1 LSGAPRSVLVI
12 GVGNGLRGDDGAG
25 LEVVRRLHGLEASGG
40 IRVRAHEGEGLA
52 LLDLWEDADAV
63 VLVDTVRSGAPAGTI
78 HRLDVALEPV
88 PAGSHHSTSH
98 AIGPAEAIELGRAL
112 GALPARFVVYG
123 VEAARFT
130 VGAELSDEVALVIDQ
145 LATIVRGEVKALAGE
160 VGVASNRPP
169 SGGLLS

>member
-1 LSGAPRSVLVI
+1 LSETSRSVLVI
-12 GVGNGLRGDDGAG
+12 GVGNGLRGDDAAG

-130 VGAELSDEVALVIDQ
+130 TGAGLSDEVARAVDPLCAAVERE
-145 LATIVRGEVKALAGE
+145 ARALA
-160 VGVASNRPP
+160 
-169 SGGLLS
+169 SG